1 MVLRLQS
8 VRRARENE
16 RAPLPSVLDV
26 MQLRGF
32 MHASSVSSEG
42 CYALA
47 TALHKRNACMGKN
60 PVVRVGDEAE
70 GWTTLNPGHSYR
82 SAVRP

>member
-26 MQLRGF
+26 MRLRGF
-32 MHASSVSSEG
+32 MHASRVCQAKGS
-42 CYALA
+42 CYPALA
-47 TALHKRNACMGKN
+47 TRAAQAQRVYGKK
-60 PVVRVGDEAE
+60 
-70 GWTTLNPGHSYR
+70 SYVDSSRRR
-82 SAVRP
+82 SGGLGPR